1 EGKLLACREEGCGR
15 RFHMGCLKPPLSR
28 TPKEGDW
35 SCPICRKRKAHA
47 EREAKAQAKRDQKK
61 RELAAKLAK
70 SPVKTIK
77 LEATDGPRNIIGII
91 LPERSV
97 ESVCDALRG
106 YEAELEKQREAGER
120 REREEKE
127 ARETVERDRQEAK
140 RAQQAMKLQ
149 ERNKQKGKARGGG
162 AGAGAGA
169 GASGDVKEE
178 AVEAEEDGGAA
189 PVLSSLDGGR
199 GSFNGD
205 LVQLLQG
212 GGGARAAKRTAM
224 QQMKR
229 D

>member
-1 EGKLLACREEGCGR
+1 
-15 RFHMGCLKPPLSR
+15 MGCLKPPLSR
-28 TPKEGDW
+28 TPKEGEW

-47 EREAKAQAKRDQKK
+47 DREAKAQAKRDQKK

-127 ARETVERDRQEAK
+127 ALEAAERDRQEAK
-140 RAQQAMKLQ
+140 RAQQAMKLE
-149 ERNKQKGKARGGG
+149 ERNKQKGKAGRG
-162 AGAGAGA
+162 GA
-169 GASGDVKEE
+169 GASGDVKREEE
-178 AVEAEEDGGAA
+178 AGEEEQDG
-189 PVLSSLDGGR
+189 
-199 GSFNGD
+199 
-205 LVQLLQG
+205 
-212 GGGARAAKRTAM
+212 
-224 QQMKR
+224 
-229 D
+229 